1 MATPTNAQLGK
12 LLASY
17 FSTSNDAL
25 AINFRKHYSSTIS
38 STPPRKPKAKRTTP
52 RVTTA
57 TFTYRWLATAPQR
70 ITMLYQYLLCAQWIA
85 ADTQPDDFFTLFTGK
100 ASNIR
105 IKWTGSNLQL
115 AYLIRVMTE
124 RNYISIPKRVGKWTC
139 IYNHF
144 VDKNSRQ
151 LPRLNSLHIPTKSK
165 LAVEQMA
172 ELLNPNT

>member
-1 MATPTNAQLGK
+1 MTTPTCAQLGK

-17 FSTSNDAL
+17 LSTSSDAL
-25 AINFRKHYSSTIS
+25 AIHFRKHYSP
-38 STPPRKPKAKRTTP
+38 TPIPTSPRKTQAKRTTP
-52 RVTTA
+52 RVTNA
-57 TFTYRWLATAPQR
+57 TFTYRWLTRYPNR
-70 ITMLYQYLLCAQWIA
+70 ITTLYQYLLRAQWIA

>member
-1 MATPTNAQLGK
+1 MKTKSITSAQLAE
-12 LLASY
+12 LQNCLQRI
-17 FSTSNDAL
+17 NDIL
-25 AINFRKHYSSTIS
+25 GLSITIS
-38 STPPRKPKAKRTTP
+38 DVHTTHRSSACPRKRTTP

-57 TFTYRWLATAPQR
+57 TFTYRWLTTTPHC
-70 ITMLYQYLLCAQWIA
+70 ITKLYQYLLRAQWIA
-85 ADTQPDDFFTLFTGK
+85 SDTNPDDFFSIFTGK
-100 ASNIR
+100 ESNAR
-105 IKWTGSNLQL
+105 IKWIGSNLQL
-115 AYLIRVMTE
+115 AYLIRLMTE

-139 IYNHF
+139 VYNHF